1 MHAVSFRGGFFVG
14 EAKMKKNF
22 RAALR
27 LVLAHEGG
35 YVDHPLDPG
44 GATNLGITR
53 RTLAAWRGV
62 SPWRKLPKS
71 EVRDLTRREASRIY
85 RARYWDGVL
94 GDKLPG
100 GIDYAVFDYA
110 VNSGVTRAAK
120 ALQRVVGARVDGIVG
135 PMTLAAVSRHH
146 PKTIIRRLIARRR
159 DFLQRLRTWN
169 TFGRGWTARVNGV
182 LADAL
187 EMEKE
192 QMI

>member
-1 MHAVSFRGGFFVG
+1 
-14 EAKMKKNF
+14 MKKNF
-22 RAALR
+22 RTALR
-27 LVLAHEGG
+27 LVLVHEGG

-53 RTLAAWRGV
+53 RTLAAWRGIKA
-62 SPWRKLPKS
+62 WRKLPKS
-71 EVRDLTRREASRIY
+71 EVRALTRREAGKIY

-94 GDKLPG
+94 GDKLPSG
-100 GIDYAVFDYA
+100 VDYAVFDYA
-110 VNSGVTRAAK
+110 VNSGVARAAK
-120 ALQRVVGARVDGIVG
+120 TLQRVTGAKADGIIG
-135 PMTLAAVSRHH
+135 PMTLAAVARHH

-159 DFLQRLRTWN
+159 SFLQRLRTWK

-192 QMI
+192 QMT

>member
-1 MHAVSFRGGFFVG
+1 
-14 EAKMKKNF
+14 MKKNF
-22 RAALR
+22 RVSLAH
-27 LVLAHEGG
+27 VLAHEGG

-62 SPWRKLPKS
+62 RPWRKLPKS
-71 EVRDLTRREASRIY
+71 EVKSLKRREAARIY
-85 RARYWDGVL
+85 RARYWDGVS
-94 GDKLPG
+94 GDKLPSG
-100 GIDYAVFDYA
+100 VDYAVFDYA
-110 VNSGVTRAAK
+110 VNSGVARAAK
-120 ALQRVVGARVDGIVG
+120 ALQSVVGARVDGIVG

-159 DFLQRLRTWN
+159 NFLQRLRTWK

-182 LADAL
+182 LTDAL

-192 QMI
+192 QLT

>member
-1 MHAVSFRGGFFVG
+1 
-14 EAKMKKNF
+14 MKKNF
-22 RAALR
+22 RAGLA

-62 SPWRKLPKS
+62 RPWRRLPKS
-71 EVRDLTRREASRIY
+71 EVRALKRSEVARIY

-94 GDKLPG
+94 GDKLPSG
-100 GIDYAVFDYA
+100 VDYAVFDFA
-110 VNSGVTRAAK
+110 VNSGVARAAK
-120 ALQRVVGARVDGIVG
+120 ALQRVAGARADGIVG
-135 PMTLAAVSRHH
+135 PMTLAAVARHH
-146 PKTIIRRLIARRR
+146 PKTIIRRLIVRRR
-159 DFLQRLRTWN
+159 SFLQRLRTWK

-187 EMEKE
+187 EMERRS
-192 QMI
+192 